1 MFCENCGKELK
12 ENAKFCDECGAKV
25 TIVPP
30 SAVPSEPEVQEN
42 VYTQNTSQ
50 PEAQQPQQGWQDQS
64 AVQDSPQPQ
73 QGWQDQ
79 SQSGGFGAF
88 QEGQQPQQGWQD
100 PNAGQGGPQPQ
111 QNWQNQNAPQESG
124 DLKEQFMTILG
135 LGNPVSGM
143 SIGALVL
150 TLLCCGGGDAM
161 AKVFQQLGARREDA
175 LYFFWLFTTAALL
188 SAVLA
193 ALEHRRTG
201 RRMLPGEFAAGLL
214 AGIPNYFSSYLL
226 LLALERVPSFVAY
239 PLYSTGT
246 IVLVTAVSAA
256 CFGEKP
262 GRRQAAGLV
271 LILAALALLSL
282 G

>member
-50 PEAQQPQQGWQDQS
+50 PEA
-64 AVQDSPQPQ
+64 
-73 QGWQDQ
+73 
-79 SQSGGFGAF
+79 
-88 QEGQQPQQGWQD
+88 QQPQQGWQD

-150 TLLCCGGGDAM
+150 TLLCCGLVGVILAIVDIVND
-161 AKVFQQLGARREDA
+161 KDHTQNH
-175 LYFFWLFTTAALL
+175 LL
-188 SAVLA
+188 SVIAIAIAIIGFLAGFSGGAAAVL
-193 ALEHRRTG
+193 G
-201 RRMLPGEFAAGLL
+201 DSIGSIF
-214 AGIPNYFSSYLL
+214 
-226 LLALERVPSFVAY
+226 
-239 PLYSTGT
+239 
-246 IVLVTAVSAA
+246 
-256 CFGEKP
+256 
-262 GRRQAAGLV
+262 
-271 LILAALALLSL
+271 
-282 G
+282 

>member
-111 QNWQNQNAPQESG
+111 QGWQDPNAGQGGPQPQQNWQNQNAPQESG

-150 TLLCCGGGDAM
+150 TLLCCGLVGVILAIVDIVND
-161 AKVFQQLGARREDA
+161 KDHTQNH
-175 LYFFWLFTTAALL
+175 LL
-188 SAVLA
+188 SVIAIAIAIIGFLAGFSGGAAAVL
-193 ALEHRRTG
+193 G
-201 RRMLPGEFAAGLL
+201 DSIGSVF
-214 AGIPNYFSSYLL
+214 
-226 LLALERVPSFVAY
+226 
-239 PLYSTGT
+239 
-246 IVLVTAVSAA
+246 
-256 CFGEKP
+256 
-262 GRRQAAGLV
+262 
-271 LILAALALLSL
+271 
-282 G
+282 

>member
-100 PNAGQGGPQPQ
+100 PNAGQGGSQPQQGWQDPNAGQGGPQPQ

-150 TLLCCGGGDAM
+150 TLLCCGLVGVILAIVDIVND
-161 AKVFQQLGARREDA
+161 KDHTQNH
-175 LYFFWLFTTAALL
+175 LL
-188 SAVLA
+188 SVIAIAIAIIGFLAGFSGGAAAVL
-193 ALEHRRTG
+193 G
-201 RRMLPGEFAAGLL
+201 DSIGSIF
-214 AGIPNYFSSYLL
+214 
-226 LLALERVPSFVAY
+226 
-239 PLYSTGT
+239 
-246 IVLVTAVSAA
+246 
-256 CFGEKP
+256 
-262 GRRQAAGLV
+262 
-271 LILAALALLSL
+271 
-282 G
+282 

>member
-79 SQSGGFGAF
+79 SQSGGFGA
-88 QEGQQPQQGWQD
+88 
-100 PNAGQGGPQPQ
+100 GQGGPQPQ
-111 QNWQNQNAPQESG
+111 QNWQNQNAPQGSG

-150 TLLCCGGGDAM
+150 TLLCCGLVGVILAIVDIVND
-161 AKVFQQLGARREDA
+161 KDHTQNH
-175 LYFFWLFTTAALL
+175 LL
-188 SAVLA
+188 SVIAIAIAIIGFLAGFSGGAAAVL
-193 ALEHRRTG
+193 G
-201 RRMLPGEFAAGLL
+201 DSIGSVF
-214 AGIPNYFSSYLL
+214 
-226 LLALERVPSFVAY
+226 
-239 PLYSTGT
+239 
-246 IVLVTAVSAA
+246 
-256 CFGEKP
+256 
-262 GRRQAAGLV
+262 
-271 LILAALALLSL
+271 
-282 G
+282 

>member
-42 VYTQNTSQ
+42 VYTQDTPQ
-50 PEAQQPQQGWQDQS
+50 PEAPQPQGGWQEQS

-73 QGWQDQ
+73 QGWQDPNAGQ
-79 SQSGGFGAF
+79 GGPQPQQGWQDPNA
-88 QEGQQPQQGWQD
+88 GQGGPQPQQGWQD

-111 QNWQNQNAPQESG
+111 QNWQNQNAPQGSG

-150 TLLCCGGGDAM
+150 TLLCCGLVGVILAIVDIVND
-161 AKVFQQLGARREDA
+161 KDHTQNH
-175 LYFFWLFTTAALL
+175 LL
-188 SAVLA
+188 SVIAIAIAIIGFLAGFSGGAAAVL
-193 ALEHRRTG
+193 G
-201 RRMLPGEFAAGLL
+201 DSIGSVF
-214 AGIPNYFSSYLL
+214 
-226 LLALERVPSFVAY
+226 
-239 PLYSTGT
+239 
-246 IVLVTAVSAA
+246 
-256 CFGEKP
+256 
-262 GRRQAAGLV
+262 
-271 LILAALALLSL
+271 
-282 G
+282 

>member
-42 VYTQNTSQ
+42 AYTQDTPQ
-50 PEAQQPQQGWQDQS
+50 PEEPQTQEGWQDQS

-111 QNWQNQNAPQESG
+111 QGWQDPNAPQGSG

-150 TLLCCGGGDAM
+150 TLLCCGLVGVILAIVDIVND
-161 AKVFQQLGARREDA
+161 KDHTQNH
-175 LYFFWLFTTAALL
+175 LL
-188 SAVLA
+188 SVIAIAIAIIGFLAGFSGGAAAVL
-193 ALEHRRTG
+193 G
-201 RRMLPGEFAAGLL
+201 DSIGSVF
-214 AGIPNYFSSYLL
+214 
-226 LLALERVPSFVAY
+226 
-239 PLYSTGT
+239 
-246 IVLVTAVSAA
+246 
-256 CFGEKP
+256 
-262 GRRQAAGLV
+262 
-271 LILAALALLSL
+271 
-282 G
+282 

>member
-42 VYTQNTSQ
+42 VYTQDTPQ
-50 PEAQQPQQGWQDQS
+50 PEAPQPQGGWQEQS

-88 QEGQQPQQGWQD
+88 QGGPQPQQGWQD

-111 QNWQNQNAPQESG
+111 QNWQNQNAPQGSG

-150 TLLCCGGGDAM
+150 TLLCCGLVGVILAIVDIVND
-161 AKVFQQLGARREDA
+161 KDHTQNH
-175 LYFFWLFTTAALL
+175 LL
-188 SAVLA
+188 SVIAIAIAIIGFLAGFSGGAAAVL
-193 ALEHRRTG
+193 G
-201 RRMLPGEFAAGLL
+201 DSIGSVF
-214 AGIPNYFSSYLL
+214 
-226 LLALERVPSFVAY
+226 
-239 PLYSTGT
+239 
-246 IVLVTAVSAA
+246 
-256 CFGEKP
+256 
-262 GRRQAAGLV
+262 
-271 LILAALALLSL
+271 
-282 G
+282 